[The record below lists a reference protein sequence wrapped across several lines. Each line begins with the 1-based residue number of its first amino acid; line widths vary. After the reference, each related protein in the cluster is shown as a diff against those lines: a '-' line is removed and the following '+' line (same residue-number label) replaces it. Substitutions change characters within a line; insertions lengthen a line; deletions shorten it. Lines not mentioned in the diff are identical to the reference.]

1 MDLLLLKPYSCLAKK
16 SRASPYCRRE
26 KLGMIKK
33 QSSDLSRLTQRDHG
47 AGKQQDLNA
56 NLSFLMLFFLCTV
69 PLSGEKL
76 VP

>member
-1 MDLLLLKPYSCLAKK
+1 MDLLLLKPYICLAKK
-16 SRASPYCRRE
+16 SRASRYYRKVRND
-26 KLGMIKK
+26 KK
-33 QSSDLSRLTQRDHG
+33 KSSDLSRLTQRDHG

-56 NLSFLMLFFLCTV
+56 SLFPNAFFLCTV

>member
-1 MDLLLLKPYSCLAKK
+1 MDLLLLKPHGCLAKK
-16 SRASPYCRRE
+16 SRASPYYRRE
-26 KLGMIKK
+26 KRGMIKK
-33 QSSDLSRLTQRDHG
+33 SSDLSRLTQRDHG

-56 NLSFLMLFFLCTV
+56 NLFPSAFFLCTV